1 MASDKV
7 EVSGNETGTPVAVRQ
22 TGCLYLL
29 GTFCAV
35 MMLGAL
41 AGIVSELQT
50 SNELKKKE
58 LDIQKERLD
67 VAKRQ
72 YTLDSLKFYNSDKKR

>member
-7 EVSGNETGTPVAVRQ
+7 EVSGNETGIPVAVRQ